1 MKFINII
8 TCANNSVW
16 INVNF
21 IESITPINNKTIIYL
36 SSSNGEY
43 YETYESIEEI
53 FNKIKNDF

>member
-8 TCANNSVW
+8 TCANNNVW

-21 IESITPINNKTIIYL
+21 IESIIPINNKTIIYL
-36 SSSNGEY
+36 SSNGEEY

-53 FNKIKNDF
+53 FNKIKNDK